1 MSRTLLVAIALV
13 AGCTPTLTGTDGFT
27 VGRALMIPCADE
39 SGDDG
44 ALLVV
49 ESLSECWVS
58 QPGERFSCEDW
69 RPLVRDNPEVCTDQ
83 IVFES
88 PSQSTLTGFFGPPLD
103 PSNYLA
109 AATTKMFNLPCN
121 PGGPFAEGYPG
132 WEEQL
137 VEYAGSAQVVADKGD
152 EGRLD
157 ISLTRV
163 DTSEVALEGEI
174 PMGICR

>member
-1 MSRTLLVAIALV
+1 MRRVLIAAFVMSV
-13 AGCTPTLTGTDGFT
+13 GCTPTLTGEDGFT

-39 SGDDG
+39 SGDAG

-69 RPLVRDNPEVCTDQ
+69 IPLLAENPQMCTDQ

-88 PSQSTLTGFFGPPLD
+88 PSQATLTGYFGQPLD
-103 PSNYLA
+103 PNNYLA
-109 AATTKMFNLPCN
+109 AATTKMFDLPCN
-121 PGGPFAEGYPG
+121 PGGQFAEGYPG

-137 VEYAGSAQVVADKGD
+137 VEYTGSVSVIQDKGF
-152 EGRLD
+152 EGKLD
-157 ISLTRV
+157 VDLSRV
-163 DTSEVALEGEI
+163 DGTLPALQGEI